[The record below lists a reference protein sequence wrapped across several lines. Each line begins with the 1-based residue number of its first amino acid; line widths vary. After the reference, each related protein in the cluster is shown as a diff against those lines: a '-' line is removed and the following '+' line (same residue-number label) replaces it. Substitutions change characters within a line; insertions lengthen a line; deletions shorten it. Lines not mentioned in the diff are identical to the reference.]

1 MSAGADD
8 ARSAGPGAVVV
19 TGASTGIGRAT
30 ALHLAELGFRVFAGV
45 RREADAALLRESKL
59 PGLEPLFLDVTDSAQ
74 IAAAAE
80 RVAAA
85 TGPAGIAGL
94 VNNAGIGVAG
104 MLEFMPLEDLRR
116 QFEVNVVGL
125 VAVTQAFLPLVRR
138 RSPDPG
144 RIVHVGSS
152 SGYLSAPLVGA
163 YSASKFAVEAIADS
177 MRLELAP
184 WRILVSLVEPGAID
198 TPIFDKTNAEAD
210 ARLAALPD
218 EARRLY
224 QPTIDAIRS
233 SVAKR
238 VGAASPPE
246 TVARAIAH
254 ALLAAR
260 PRTRYRVGFDAKL
273 QWALATLLPAR
284 ARDWV
289 LARYLGLPR

>member
-1 MSAGADD
+1 VSGESNGTVGVA
-8 ARSAGPGAVVV
+8 PGAVLV

-30 ALHLAELGFRVFAGV
+30 ALHLATLGFRVFAGV
-45 RREADAALLRESKL
+45 RREADAAALRESKL
-59 PGLEPLFLDVTDSAQ
+59 PGLEPIFLDVTDAAQ

-80 RVAAA
+80 RVGAA
-85 TGPAGIAGL
+85 TGSAGIAGV

-104 MLEFMPLEDLRR
+104 MLEFMPADDLRR
-116 QFEVNVVGL
+116 QFEVNVIGL

-138 RSPDPG
+138 RAPDPG

-163 YSASKFAVEAIADS
+163 YSASKFAVEAIADA

-184 WRILVSLVEPGAID
+184 WRIHVSLVEPGAID
-198 TPIFDKTNAEAD
+198 TPIFDKTNAEGD
-210 ARLAALPD
+210 ARLAALPE

-224 QPTIDAIRS
+224 QPTIDAIRAT
-233 SVAKR
+233 VAKR

-246 TVARAIAH
+246 TVARAVAH

-284 ARDWV
+284 GRDWV
-289 LARYLGLPR
+289 LSRYLGL